1 MRQRRILSVK
11 GGVMGGSEQQLRR
24 GTLELIL
31 LSLLEQR
38 AKYGY
43 ELVSEMEQRSGGVFR
58 IKEGTLYP
66 VLYRLEDQGCIEAE
80 WSRPERGVPRKYY
93 GLTEAGTDRLEELRA
108 EWSEF
113 AGAVNGLVAGSTAEE
128 GS

>member
-1 MRQRRILSVK
+1 
-11 GGVMGGSEQQLRR
+11 MGGSEQQLRR

-31 LSLLEQR
+31 LCLLEQR

-43 ELVSEMEQRSGGVFR
+43 ELVSEMEEKSGGVFR

-66 VLYRLEDQGCIEAE
+66 VLYRLEDQGCVETE

-93 GLTEAGTDRLEELRA
+93 RLTKGGTARLGELRS
-108 EWSEF
+108 EWTAFS
-113 AGAVNGLVAGSTAEE
+113 GAVNELVAGSPAGEE
-128 GS
+128 S